1 MYKLNET
8 SFRNETHLISTV
20 TITDT
25 DPKDTGFYKCQGVWK
40 KERYVYVSSRSF
52 ILSFSQTIQKYWT
65 NCHFAT
71 RTHSGHEK
79 LVFLEFEYYLTIDS
93 TNTKEGDSIVIP
105 LKVTH
110 PNVNVSI
117 YRRKDED
124 EGEGVDYQK
133 VILKQWFEFRFDF

>member
-1 MYKLNET
+1 MPRQMEKRAIRLRFK
-8 SFRNETHLISTV
+8 SVIIF
-20 TITDT
+20 
-25 DPKDTGFYKCQGVWK
+25 
-40 KERYVYVSSRSF
+40 
-52 ILSFSQTIQKYWT
+52 SFSQTIELIIIS
-65 NCHFAT
+65 

-79 LVFLEFEYYLTIDS
+79 LAFLEFEYYLTIES

-133 VILKQWFEFRFDF
+133 VILKQ

>member
-1 MYKLNET
+1 MPIVFQVQDFLNSSLSSLHSFFIFINLGKL
-8 SFRNETHLISTV
+8 
-20 TITDT
+20 
-25 DPKDTGFYKCQGVWK
+25 
-40 KERYVYVSSRSF
+40 
-52 ILSFSQTIQKYWT
+52 
-65 NCHFAT
+65 
-71 RTHSGHEK
+71 
-79 LVFLEFEYYLTIDS
+79 FLLFEYYLTIES

-133 VILKQWFEFRFDF
+133 VI

>member
-1 MYKLNET
+1 M
-8 SFRNETHLISTV
+8 I
-20 TITDT
+20 I
-25 DPKDTGFYKCQGVWK
+25 
-40 KERYVYVSSRSF
+40 
-52 ILSFSQTIQKYWT
+52 ILCYSY
-65 NCHFAT
+65 
-71 RTHSGHEK
+71 THSGHEK

-93 TNTKEGDSIVIP
+93 TNTKEGDSIAIP

-133 VILKQWFEFRFDF
+133 VI

>member
-52 ILSFSQTIQKYWT
+52 ILSFSQTIQKY
-65 NCHFAT
+65 
-71 RTHSGHEK
+71 
-79 LVFLEFEYYLTIDS
+79 
-93 TNTKEGDSIVIP
+93 
-105 LKVTH
+105 
-110 PNVNVSI
+110 
-117 YRRKDED
+117 
-124 EGEGVDYQK
+124 
-133 VILKQWFEFRFDF
+133 

>member
-1 MYKLNET
+1 
-8 SFRNETHLISTV
+8 
-20 TITDT
+20 
-25 DPKDTGFYKCQGVWK
+25 
-40 KERYVYVSSRSF
+40 
-52 ILSFSQTIQKYWT
+52 
-65 NCHFAT
+65 
-71 RTHSGHEK
+71 
-79 LVFLEFEYYLTIDS
+79 LEFEYYLTIES

-133 VILKQWFEFRFDF
+133 VILKQ